1 MSFNTASCSSLNYE
15 KKSCANCEKKELSLL
30 EDLSYDELEILNKN
44 RYVVSYKADE
54 TICKEGTKSLG
65 LICLNKG
72 KVKITKRGF
81 NGTELIVA
89 LKKPVDF
96 IGFRTLMSGSNYLS
110 SIIAIEDVEV
120 CVIDKTNFFKV
131 IESNK
136 QLAFKIINLFAQ
148 ELNENDNRLLNH
160 IHKHVRAR
168 MAEALLLID
177 EIYGMNSRGVL
188 AVSFRR
194 SDLAALSNM
203 TVSNVS
209 RVLTSFSNENLIET
223 NKRNI
228 KINNLKALKD
238 ISVFG

>member
-1 MSFNTASCSSLNYE
+1 MSFNTASCSSLNDK
-15 KKSCANCEKKELSLL
+15 KKSCMDCEKKTLSLL

-96 IGFRTLMSGSNYLS
+96 IGFRALMSGSNYLS

-120 CVIDKTNFFKV
+120 CVIDKTDFFKV
-131 IESNK
+131 IENNK

-168 MAEALLLID
+168 MADALLLID
-177 EIYGMNSRGVL
+177 EIYGINSRGVL
-188 AVSFRR
+188 AVSLRR

-209 RVLTSFSNENLIET
+209 RILTSFSKENLIET
-223 NKRNI
+223 HKRDI
-228 KINNLKALKD
+228 KIINLKALKD

>member
-223 NKRNI
+223 NKRDI

>member
-120 CVIDKTNFFKV
+120 CVIDKTDFFKV

>member
-120 CVIDKTNFFKV
+120 CVIDKTDFFKV
-131 IESNK
+131 IENNK

-168 MAEALLLID
+168 MADALLLID

-223 NKRNI
+223 NKRDI